1 MNLSQKIKVEDML
14 INRFIEDDMDLFETN
29 TELAGEAPY
38 ERLSLVDKQELDVN
52 MLKYFRENHQEKEKE
67 NSVYQGLEFQN
78 FVKIFNPVE
87 EYISDMRQGTVNE
100 QDPAMIWHKVFNRDL
115 NLMKKS
121 AFEGLKAVVQKGV

>member
-38 ERLSLVDKQELDVN
+38 ERLSLVDKQELDVS

-67 NSVYQGLEFQN
+67 S
-78 FVKIFNPVE
+78 
-87 EYISDMRQGTVNE
+87 R
-100 QDPAMIWHKVFNRDL
+100 
-115 NLMKKS
+115 
-121 AFEGLKAVVQKGV
+121 